1 MTTLRRPIILVF
13 ALVLALAL
21 AVTVSAQ
28 GATKR
33 VALVIQFPNRSYTE
47 IVTVPVTATTADALK
62 EAAIPVGIAQLPFG
76 PGLCN
81 IDGVGNP
88 VDDCFADPAHFWAYF
103 HLNGAQWDSALTGI
117 GGYVPA
123 DEAVEGFAWS
133 GFDENFNPTVK
144 PPVKTFS
151 QIEAE
156 LTPAPP
162 PNEVPEP
169 ATIVLLGGGLTAL
182 AAYARKR
189 RAAHS

>member
-1 MTTLRRPIILVF
+1 MTILRRPIVLISAVV
-13 ALVLALAL
+13 LVLALA
-21 AVTVSAQ
+21 VTASAQ
-28 GATKR
+28 GSAKR
-33 VALVIQFPNRSYTE
+33 VALVIQFPDRTYTE
-47 IVTVPVTATTADALK
+47 IVTVPDTATTADVLK
-62 EAAIPVGIAQLPFG
+62 EAVIPVGIAQLPFG

-103 HLNGAQWDSALTGI
+103 HLDGAQWESALTGI

-123 DEAVEGFAWS
+123 NEAVEGFSWS

-156 LTPAPP
+156 LNPAPP

-169 ATIVLLGGGLTAL
+169 ATIVLLGGGLAAL

-189 RAAHS
+189 RAARS

>member
-1 MTTLRRPIILVF
+1 MTTLRRPIVF
-13 ALVLALAL
+13 IFALMLVLALA
-21 AVTVSAQ
+21 VTASAQ
-28 GATKR
+28 GSTKR
-33 VALVIQFPNRSYTE
+33 VALVIQFPDHSYTE
-47 IVTVPVTATTADALK
+47 IVTVPETATTADVLK
-62 EAAIPVGIAQLPFG
+62 EAVIPVGIAQLPFG

-88 VDDCFADPAHFWAYF
+88 VDDCFADPTHYWAYF
-103 HLNGAQWDSALTGI
+103 HLNGSQWENAQTGI
-117 GGYVPA
+117 GGYVPG

-156 LTPAPP
+156 LTPPPP

-169 ATIVLLGGGLTAL
+169 ATILLLGGGLTAL
-182 AAYARKR
+182 TAYARKR
-189 RAAHS
+189 RAARS

>member
-1 MTTLRRPIILVF
+1 MTSLRRPIVLIF
-13 ALVLALAL
+13 AVLLVLALA
-21 AVTVSAQ
+21 ATVSAQ
-28 GATKR
+28 GGSKR
-33 VALVIQFPNRSYTE
+33 VALVIQFPDRTYTE
-47 IVTVPVTATTADALK
+47 IVTVPDTATTADVLK
-62 EAAIPVGIAQLPFG
+62 EAVIPVGIAPLPFG

-88 VDDCFADPAHFWAYF
+88 VDDCFADPAHFWAYY
-103 HLNGAQWDSALTGI
+103 HLNGVQWESAQTGI
-117 GGYVPA
+117 GGYIPA
-123 DEAVEGFAWS
+123 DKAVEGFAWS

-144 PPVKTFS
+144 PPVMTFS

-156 LTPAPP
+156 LTPPPP

-189 RAAHS
+189 RAARS